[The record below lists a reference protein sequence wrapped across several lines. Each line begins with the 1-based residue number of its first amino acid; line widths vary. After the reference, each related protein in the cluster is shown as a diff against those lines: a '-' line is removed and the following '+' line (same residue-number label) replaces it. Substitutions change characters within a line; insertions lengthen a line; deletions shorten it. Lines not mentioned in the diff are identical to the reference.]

1 MNQSP
6 QFRSKSIL
14 TEQSDDLGFLEIY
27 EVLLKS
33 RNIILLFT
41 LIAALLVSY
50 YLMSRP
56 FVYQTEVLSI
66 VKSDGNGQNG
76 QFSSSSIGSLAKIA
90 GISVNTNALGG
101 KTQNRIFLKVNSRKY
116 MKKYIYEGDIN
127 LKKLLFLERWNE
139 NDKRWMGSGEPSGKE
154 AFELLSSIFY
164 FKKNVLDESVVT
176 VGLRIIEPSEKKISV
191 MQDILNGLI
200 SNINQ
205 VEREASLASHKNS
218 IKFLREELESTAV
231 VELRKVIFSLVQS
244 EIKGIMMDR
253 INQNLTIEVIDS
265 ASEPKVEEKSYGIVI
280 FISTLL
286 GFLFISFIVLI
297 KSSYRKI

>member
-66 VKSDGNGQNG
+66 VKSDGKG

>member
-33 RNIILLFT
+33 KKIILLFT

-50 YLMSRP
+50 YLVSRP

-66 VKSDGNGQNG
+66 VKSDGKG

>member
-50 YLMSRP
+50 YLVSRP

-66 VKSDGNGQNG
+66 VKSDGKG

>member
-41 LIAALLVSY
+41 LITALLVSY

-66 VKSDGNGQNG
+66 VKSDDKGQAS
-76 QFSSSSIGSLAKIA
+76 QFSGSNIGSLVRIA
-90 GISVNTNALGG
+90 GISVNAKSLGG
-101 KTQNRIFLKVNSRKY
+101 RIQNRIFLKVNSRKY

-127 LKKLLFLERWNE
+127 LKKLLFLDRWNE

-164 FKKNVLDESVVT
+164 FKKNELDEGVVT
-176 VGLRIIEPSEKKISV
+176 IGLKIIEPSEKTISV

-205 VEREASLASHKNS
+205 VEREASLAGHKNS

-265 ASEPKVEEKSYGIVI
+265 ASEPIVEEKSYGIVI

-286 GFLFISFIVLI
+286 GFLFSSFLVLI